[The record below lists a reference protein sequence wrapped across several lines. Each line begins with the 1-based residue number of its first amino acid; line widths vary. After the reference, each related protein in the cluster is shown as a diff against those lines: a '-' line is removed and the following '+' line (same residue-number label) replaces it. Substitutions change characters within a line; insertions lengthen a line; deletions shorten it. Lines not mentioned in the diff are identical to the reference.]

1 MQGFLKMSS
10 LKHSEIEKQLLT
22 NIGLVINSLVNKIP
36 DQPTASTTK
45 NLLSLQTCIF
55 NLHQE
60 VKDLSTESIQAQI
73 CEYHRKIAKII
84 SAQNEYIAKI
94 EQLKEKFTKH

>member
-1 MQGFLKMSS
+1 MQGFLKMSP

-22 NIGLVINSLVNKIP
+22 NIDLVISSLANKIS

-45 NLLSLQTCIF
+45 NLLSLQSCIF

-60 VKDLSTESIQAQI
+60 VKDLNAESIQTQI

-94 EQLKEKFTKH
+94 EQLEQKFTKQ